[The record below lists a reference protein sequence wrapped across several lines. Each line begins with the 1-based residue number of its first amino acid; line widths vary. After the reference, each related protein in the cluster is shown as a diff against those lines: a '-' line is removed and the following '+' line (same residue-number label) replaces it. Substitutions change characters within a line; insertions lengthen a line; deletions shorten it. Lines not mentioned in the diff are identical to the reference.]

1 MHTPFDGAFPS
12 NDDYTIRLQSPADPS
27 MEIRFPIII
36 CHSCFFWSATFA
48 IHWAAIVKSMIPVV
62 SFQSKRLSTHS
73 LLYSSEIELI
83 ERFAMHGTQ
92 KTGESQILWF
102 VLSVTTHISPMS
114 QHRKFRNY
122 LIFVSRLSPLWEIT
136 LIYLIASIRPRF
148 GIHSCHLDNNLDA
161 QKSLG
166 THFRV
171 REWLTCGWF
180 YQSSPWISIKA
191 FAIGLWNRA
200 VTLFELE
207 PQ

>member
-1 MHTPFDGAFPS
+1 M
-12 NDDYTIRLQSPADPS
+12 
-27 MEIRFPIII
+27 
-36 CHSCFFWSATFA
+36 
-48 IHWAAIVKSMIPVV
+48 KSRISVV
-62 SFQSKRLSTHS
+62 SFNLKRLSTRLR
-73 LLYSSEIELI
+73 LLSSETELI

-92 KTGESQILWF
+92 KACQSQISWF
-102 VLSVTTHISPMS
+102 VLSVTKHISPMS
-114 QHRKFRNY
+114 QHRKIRNY
-122 LIFVSRLSPLWEIT
+122 LIFLSWLSLLWEIT
-136 LIYLIASIRPRF
+136 LIYQIASIRPYV
-148 GIHSCHLDNNLDA
+148 GIHSCHLDKNPGA

-180 YQSSPWISIKA
+180 YQSPPWISIKA